1 MSVTCR
7 VGSLTI
13 GASSL
18 TKRREPA
25 YLFTQASCILH
36 DEGGVG
42 PLVSPGGG
50 LRRIGE
56 DDMRVDALNSRGRLV
71 HTDVSLHELGVG
83 EALREAAAEP
93 DRLAVAD
100 PASGRRLTYV
110 ELPAQSQRVA
120 HGLPSAWPHL
130 LPRQVG
136 VSMALAAAQARSPPP
151 TASTRRLRHPGCA
164 GPGQLPSVS
173 LRRR

>member
-1 MSVTCR
+1 
-7 VGSLTI
+7 
-13 GASSL
+13 
-18 TKRREPA
+18 
-25 YLFTQASCILH
+25 
-36 DEGGVG
+36 
-42 PLVSPGGG
+42 
-50 LRRIGE
+50 
-56 DDMRVDALNSRGRLV
+56 MRVDALNSRGRLV

-93 DRLAVAD
+93 DRLAVVD

-173 LRRR
+173 LRRRRPVQLRTVSRGGTFQWMAVRSDERHHLFGRRTREVGAGSPQPSGFHGKPLCQCS